1 MATSPAPPLL
11 TSRLSQNCPPPFTV
25 AALPYSIVMGGQTRL
40 DPPPPLLAALLVQV
54 IIPGQHQQGL
64 HVSRGVISYTVNRK
78 IPHTADTL

>member
-25 AALPYSIVMGGQTRL
+25 AALPYSIVMGGGPGLTR
-40 DPPPPLLAALLVQV
+40 PPLLAALLVQV